1 MPESKYHRAEIASKQ
16 LETAVSMFLNGRDR
30 FSVITLAGAASNIL
44 SQLVRN
50 QGEEPFIDYSRRVY
64 DALIGFTPPRTKY
77 NKYINERLGIN
88 ALKHH
93 SAGDATHIELDEEKA
108 AEDAITKAIADYI
121 KIKGQEE
128 PFVKAFLSWA
138 WKNRDGKK
146 MMEDYKNRPTKLK
159 GKKS

>member
-1 MPESKYHRAEIASKQ
+1 MLERKYHREEIASKQ
-16 LETAVSMFLNGRDR
+16 LETAVLMFLNGRDR

-50 QGEEPFIDYSRRVY
+50 QGQEPFIDYSRRVHN
-64 DALIGFTPPRTKY
+64 ALIGFTPPREKY
-77 NKYINERLGIN
+77 NKYINDRLGIN

-108 AEDAITKAIADYI
+108 AEDAITKSIADYI
-121 KIKGQEE
+121 IIKGQKES
-128 PFVKAFLSWA
+128 FVRAFLSWA
-138 WKNRDGKK
+138 WENRDGNKL
-146 MMEDYKNRPTKLK
+146 MENYKNRSTKVK